1 VERVERADKLTS
13 FPEGQDLA
21 YPGWFTPRW
30 YAAYTFS
37 HHEKRV
43 RDQLVAKRVE
53 TFLPLYSTV
62 HRWKNRR
69 AKLELPLFPGYVF
82 VRIPL
87 RDRLPVLQAAGV
99 VRLVGTAGKPT
110 PLEDHEIESLR
121 NACDAKIPTEPH
133 SYLRVGRKVRI
144 KTGPFEGFQGILL
157 RRSRKFRVVL
167 SLELIARSF
176 VLDVDISDLETLKER
191 CPV

>member
-1 VERVERADKLTS
+1 LYIVQFTSKSSRKSRRGRVHVERVERADKLTS

-62 HRWKNRR
+62 HRWKNRL
-69 AKLELPLFPGYVF
+69 AKLELPLFPAYAF

-87 RDRLPVLQAAGV
+87 RDRLRVLQSTGA
-99 VRLVGTAGKPT
+99 VRLVRTAGT
-110 PLEDHEIESLR
+110 PPPLACPDIES
-121 NACDAKIPTEPH
+121 
-133 SYLRVGRKVRI
+133 
-144 KTGPFEGFQGILL
+144 
-157 RRSRKFRVVL
+157 
-167 SLELIARSF
+167 
-176 VLDVDISDLETLKER
+176 
-191 CPV
+191 